1 MELRNLS
8 KEELMEYLVNGIQM
22 PETSMLNKKTISFY
36 FEELENFI
44 NLAENDFYARIIN
57 KSEITVAFGD
67 IDFIVMR
74 RFIDK
79 MLFYMAPE
87 VADDIENMSPSDASN
102 VVGLVYGV
110 IVYNA
115 KWEEVSALASQISP
129 NDNILQTAGSPI
141 KINSIDMENLKD
153 FVKKNKKYMSYE
165 PK

>member
-44 NLAENDFYARIIN
+44 NLAENDFYARITN

-129 NDNILQTAGSPI
+129 KDNILQTAGSPI